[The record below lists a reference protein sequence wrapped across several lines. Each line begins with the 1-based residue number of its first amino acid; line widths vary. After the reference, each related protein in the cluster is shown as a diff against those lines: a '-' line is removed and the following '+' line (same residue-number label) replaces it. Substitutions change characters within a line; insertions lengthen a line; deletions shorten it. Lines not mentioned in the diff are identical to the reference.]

1 MFQPRPRAVLVDVG
15 FTITFHDGPRIAS
28 LAAEGGVQVT
38 AESVHGAERALRR
51 ELAHYRWPSRAESPA
66 PVGDGIRFCRRLLEL
81 AGAQAAAPQLLAARG
96 PAAAQATW
104 SDFHHGLLDAA
115 AERVWRSHLQRNVWS
130 RVGAGVADALARLRG
145 AGIRLAVVSNSE
157 GTIERMLAEVG
168 LLSCFDTVVDSWV
181 VGLAKP
187 DPRIFELALRHLD
200 VPPHDAVHVGDSP
213 AADVAGARSAG
224 VRAALVDP
232 FDFHEACD
240 APRFRDFAAFADAVL
255 QK

>member
-81 AGAQAAAPQLLAARG
+81 AGAQAAAPQR
-96 PAAAQATW
+96 
-104 SDFHHGLLDAA
+104 LDAA